1 MALFM
6 DIHRLEGAT
15 CDAVAKAHLAD
26 LEVQE
31 RHHVRYLSYWFNEQA
46 GKAFCLVE
54 APTPEAAIAVHREAH
69 GLVAD
74 EIIEVEGRTVQAFLG
89 QSEQSSTGAALQAGG
104 GVLDTGFRTIL
115 FTDMEGSTTITQ
127 RLGDAEALKLLRGHD
142 AIIRDALAP
151 RGGREVKHT
160 GDGIMAAFLSASS
173 AIDCAI
179 AIQRAFDRHNQG
191 HVGQPI
197 HIRIGLSAG
206 EPVEDDAD
214 LFGASVQLAAR
225 ACAKARPEQ
234 ILVSNVVAELCIG
247 KPFVFVDLGDSVV
260 KGFEKPVRFHEV
272 LWRSED

>member
-1 MALFM
+1 MPLFM
-6 DIHRLEGAT
+6 DIHKLEGAT
-15 CDAVAKAHLAD
+15 CDALAKAHLAD

-74 EIIEVEGRTVQAFLG
+74 EIIEVEARAVQAFLG
-89 QSEQSSTGAALQAGG
+89 QSEQGSTGAALQAGG

-127 RLGDAEALKLLRGHD
+127 HLGDAEALKLLRGHD

-151 RGGREVKHT
+151 RGGREIKHT

-173 AIDCAI
+173 AVDCAI
-179 AIQRAFDRHNQG
+179 AIQRARSTVTTRATSGNPSTFESASVLANRWRTTPTYLAHRSSLRHGLVQ
-191 HVGQPI
+191 
-197 HIRIGLSAG
+197 RRGLS
-206 EPVEDDAD
+206 
-214 LFGASVQLAAR
+214 
-225 ACAKARPEQ
+225 
-234 ILVSNVVAELCIG
+234 
-247 KPFVFVDLGDSVV
+247 
-260 KGFEKPVRFHEV
+260 RF
-272 LWRSED
+272 WCQTSSQSFA